1 METIAVY
8 WEPQIRIYGVTTVTG
23 LSLYTVVFPADRMAH
38 WGAMIASL
46 GQAGVTFHLV
56 NLQPLAT
63 GEMRFSLIFAA
74 DGREREVHRL
84 FEAGTAESGHG
95 AWRQTSPVEMVYLHG
110 PHFQDRYG
118 IAEAAIAPVLAASIP
133 LLASGCSGTSI
144 HLVVPEHC
152 AGKVVD
158 CLGGTFVIEN
168 RSSSGTSN
176 G

>member
-8 WEPQIRIYGVTTVTG
+8 WEPQIRIYGVSTVTG
-23 LSLYTVVFPADRMAH
+23 LSLYTVVFPAERMAH
-38 WGAMIASL
+38 WGTVIASL
-46 GQAGVTFHLV
+46 GQAGVTFQLV
-56 NLQPLAT
+56 NLQPLAA
-63 GEMRFSLIFAA
+63 GEMQLSLLFTP
-74 DGREREVHRL
+74 DGREREIRRQ

-95 AWRQTSPVEMVYLHG
+95 TWRQTSPVELVYLHG

-118 IAEAAIAPVLAASIP
+118 IAEAAIAPVPAATIP

-158 CLGGTFVIEN
+158 CLGGTFVIEKRPAAGQN
-168 RSSSGTSN
+168 DG
-176 G
+176 